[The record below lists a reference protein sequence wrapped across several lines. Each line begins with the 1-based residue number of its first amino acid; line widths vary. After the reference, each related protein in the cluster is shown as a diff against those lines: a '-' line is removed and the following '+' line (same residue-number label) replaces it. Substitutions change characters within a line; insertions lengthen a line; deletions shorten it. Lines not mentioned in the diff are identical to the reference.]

1 MAIII
6 KNAEQIEKM
15 RIAGQKAGEVL
26 TYLIPFVKPGISTD
40 ELNTLAHDYIVDKQG
55 LIPAPLNYKGFPKS
69 ICTSINHVVCH
80 GIPSDKKLKKGDI
93 VNVDVTVIYEG
104 FHGDTS
110 YMFSVGPVSTLAK
123 RLIQTTRECMFLGI
137 ELIKPGTKLGDIGH
151 IIQQHAEKNGFSI
164 VKDFCGHGI
173 GEGFH
178 EDPQVLHYGKANTGE
193 TLEAGMVFTI
203 EPMLNAGKPD
213 VKILP
218 DDWTAVTRDRSLSA
232 QWEHTCLV
240 TPTGYEILT
249 LREGETSP
257 LN

>member
-26 TYLIPFVKPGISTD
+26 TYITPFVKPGVSTD
-40 ELNTLAHDYIVDKQG
+40 ELNTLAHDYIVNKQG
-55 LIPAPLNYKGFPKS
+55 LVPAPLNYKGFPKS

-80 GIPSDKKLKKGDI
+80 GIPCDKKLKKGDI
-93 VNVDVTVIYEG
+93 VNVDVTVIHEG

-110 YMFSVGPVSTLAK
+110 YMFAVGPISTLAK

-137 ELIKPGTKLGDIGH
+137 ELIKPGIKLGDIGH

-173 GEGFH
+173 GQGFH
-178 EDPQVLHYGKANTGE
+178 EDPQVLHYGKPNTGE
-193 TLEAGMVFTI
+193 TLEAGMIFTI

-213 VKILP
+213 VKILS

-257 LN
+257 LK